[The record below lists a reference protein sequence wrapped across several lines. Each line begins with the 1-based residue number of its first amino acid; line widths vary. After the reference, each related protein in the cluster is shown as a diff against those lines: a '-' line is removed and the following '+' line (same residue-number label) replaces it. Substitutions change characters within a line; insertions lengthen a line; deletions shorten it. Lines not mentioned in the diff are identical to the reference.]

1 MLAATEPAASWPL
14 LVAGVALGLLAVW
27 AGVRCWTG
35 RWPGPFGPRPLY
47 QSFYGGAHLGVPVG
61 LWAVLLAGGEVV
73 RAGLGLDRDGPF
85 FTAVSVVS
93 SVIGAAALVYA
104 LAYLQWVD
112 EGLDGLV
119 HRGIDEVQERV
130 PLGPFHGVV
139 DTLQDGF
146 DTLDRYGDTL
156 VDGVQRV
163 TSPDFWGDVVGDW
176 IDVDGPEGLI
186 DGVGDALGGLYDS
199 TIGRLPWP

>member
-104 LAYLQWVD
+104 LAYYWTGVPPRLRPPHQRHQRAVG
-112 EGLDGLV
+112 EG
-119 HRGIDEVQERV
+119 RV
-130 PLGPFHGVV
+130 RRRVSRLRY
-139 DTLQDGF
+139 
-146 DTLDRYGDTL
+146 DR
-156 VDGVQRV
+156 
-163 TSPDFWGDVVGDW
+163 
-176 IDVDGPEGLI
+176 
-186 DGVGDALGGLYDS
+186 
-199 TIGRLPWP
+199 